1 MKIQIH
7 GVLVLSLG
15 LIVATAS
22 GVVAQPPP
30 AGMPPGAMPGI
41 PAVDPEIA
49 KPMVLTDAQVNG
61 FLGAVED
68 FDAMEKKSGDRPKR
82 DPSTPADFTRNL
94 ADSAEAQAILTKHG
108 FSDPLEFQRV
118 AYNAAM
124 AYGVL
129 EQGGKKVV
137 QQKLSDAKSKQAKA
151 MEQMKQHLSPEQLK
165 AMQGQMNAGMA
176 IADSMGD
183 VPDEN
188 LTLMEKYR
196 DRMAKL
202 SKK

>member
-30 AGMPPGAMPGI
+30 AGMPPGALAGVPG
-41 PAVDPEIA
+41 VDPEIA

-61 FLGAVED
+61 FLGVVEG
-68 FDAMEKKSGDRPKR
+68 FDAMEKRSDERSKR
-82 DPSTPADFTRNL
+82 DPAKPADLTRDL
-94 ADSAEAQAILTKHG
+94 ADSAEAEAMLGKHG
-108 FSDPLEFQRV
+108 FSDPVEFQRV
-118 AYNAAM
+118 ASNASM
-124 AYGVL
+124 AYAVL

-188 LTLMEKYR
+188 VTLMEKYR